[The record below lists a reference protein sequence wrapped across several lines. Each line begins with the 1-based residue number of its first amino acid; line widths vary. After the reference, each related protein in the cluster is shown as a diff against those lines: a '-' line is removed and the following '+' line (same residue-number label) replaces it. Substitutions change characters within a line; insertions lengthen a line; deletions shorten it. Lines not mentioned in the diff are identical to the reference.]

1 MKKQLET
8 LNGVHLTRQMER
20 FPKSVGFISYIHL
33 EKNRQITF
41 GMEGP
46 FRKKKTLETGFDEP
60 SVCHFER
67 GPAQRFVVFHHQLNT
82 LETLQT

>member
-33 EKNRQITF
+33 EKNRQIIF

-46 FRKKKTLETGFDEP
+46 FRKKKNPLKQVLMSLLFATLNVGQPNVLLFFTT
-60 SVCHFER
+60 S
-67 GPAQRFVVFHHQLNT
+67 
-82 LETLQT
+82 

>member
-20 FPKSVGFISYIHL
+20 FPESVGFISYIHL

-46 FRKKKTLETGFDEP
+46 FRKKKTP
-60 SVCHFER
+60 
-67 GPAQRFVVFHHQLNT
+67 
-82 LETLQT
+82 